1 MIREIID
8 ILFAAQGF
16 LCALR

>member
-1 MIREIID
+1 MIIID

-16 LCALR
+16 MCSLS

>member
-8 ILFAAQGF
+8 TLFAAQGF
-16 LCALR
+16 VCSLS